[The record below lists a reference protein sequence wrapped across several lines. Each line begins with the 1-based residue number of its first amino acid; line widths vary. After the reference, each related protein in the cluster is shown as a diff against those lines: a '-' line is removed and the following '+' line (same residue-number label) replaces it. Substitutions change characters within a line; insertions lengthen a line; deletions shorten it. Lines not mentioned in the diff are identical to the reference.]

1 MLERTFSY
9 AYNQTLREAIKE
21 GMIKKHGT
29 YDPKRL
35 EVVERQYQKAGAVQK
50 LPFSKVAQKVVEYAK
65 NGNIVADLS
74 CGTEYRAVGH
84 RHGRGGG
91 ASGQGFCPCEGARAG
106 GKNRLKKKR
115 RL

>member
-74 CGTEYRAVGH
+74 CGTVDHFVSQAIGH
-84 RHGRGGG
+84 YGGL
-91 ASGQGFCPCEGARAG
+91 CLEHY
-106 GKNRLKKKR
+106 
-115 RL
+115 